1 MQNISKRKTLSKKL
15 KEEINFLTNQKK
27 IFDASE
33 EMYEANVWSIKKLI
47 LLAQY
52 LRPYLTILTSK
63 ENGDYKYSDS
73 WFYIDLFAG
82 CGASTVNNKFK
93 MLGSPIISLLR
104 GIHYIKRRDEYIRF
118 TKWFFIEKDNRRY
131 DALKERVGVAL
142 EEIKYTYNYNFS
154 IPSNDVIIYQ
164 GDCNRKIDS
173 ILHEIQRHKRPSI
186 LLFADPEGITEIE
199 WPSISKI
206 LSKRLVDIIY
216 ILSTGGF
223 KRGLR
228 KEHLEKNLP
237 PLSKEEKRKILS
249 GKYSS
254 EELVNVFMRCIL
266 KELGRNRIFYEP
278 LRVCNEKG
286 AEVYRIIWASCSK
299 GAVESIKGTLELIEK
314 ASSNDILQAIQ
325 VVSGKQ
331 KELFG

>member
-1 MQNISKRKTLSKKL
+1 M
-15 KEEINFLTNQKK
+15 
-27 IFDASE
+27 
-33 EMYEANVWSIKKLI
+33 
-47 LLAQY
+47 
-52 LRPYLTILTSK
+52 
-63 ENGDYKYSDS
+63 
-73 WFYIDLFAG
+73 
-82 CGASTVNNKFK
+82 
-93 MLGSPIISLLR
+93 
-104 GIHYIKRRDEYIRF
+104 
-118 TKWFFIEKDNRRY
+118 
-131 DALKERVGVAL
+131 GVAL
-142 EEIKYTYNYNFS
+142 EEIKSTYNFS

-164 GDCNRKIDS
+164 GDCNEKIDS
-173 ILHEIQRHKRPSI
+173 ILQEIQSHKRPSI

-199 WPSISKI
+199 WQSISKI

-237 PLSKEEKRKILS
+237 PLSKEEESKILS
-249 GKYSS
+249 GEYSS

-266 KELGRNRIFYEP
+266 EELRRKGIFYES
-278 LRVCNEKG
+278 LRVCNEKW

-314 ASSNDILQAIQ
+314 ASNNDILQAIQ